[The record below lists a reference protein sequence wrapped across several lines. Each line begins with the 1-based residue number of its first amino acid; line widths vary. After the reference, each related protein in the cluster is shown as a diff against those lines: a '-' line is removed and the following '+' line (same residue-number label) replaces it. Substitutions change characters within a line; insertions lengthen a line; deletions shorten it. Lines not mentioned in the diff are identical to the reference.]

1 MLSSL
6 PGGYF
11 LAIRAGK
18 PALLLE
24 SGRDVS

>member
-6 PGGYF
+6 PGGPF